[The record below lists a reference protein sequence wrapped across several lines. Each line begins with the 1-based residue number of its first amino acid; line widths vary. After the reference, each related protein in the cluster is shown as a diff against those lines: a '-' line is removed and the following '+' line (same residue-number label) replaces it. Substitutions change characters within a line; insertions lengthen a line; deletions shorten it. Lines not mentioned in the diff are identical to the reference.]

1 MQNPKKQKKK
11 KEPKNQQTV
20 KRNEEL
26 EQWKMDISRPVA
38 DTERNNIQSD
48 SIRNESASFSRKKET
63 KKKKESR
70 CITAG
75 RINLDGG
82 EGRRKDGHRVKTRY
96 PG

>member
-1 MQNPKKQKKK
+1 MQNPKETKKK

-48 SIRNESASFSRKKET
+48 SIRNESALFSKERNQ
-63 KKKKESR
+63 KKK
-70 CITAG
+70 A
-75 RINLDGG
+75 D
-82 EGRRKDGHRVKTRY
+82 V
-96 PG
+96 

>member
-48 SIRNESASFSRKKET
+48 SIRNESASFSKERNQ
-63 KKKKESR
+63 KKK
-70 CITAG
+70 A
-75 RINLDGG
+75 D
-82 EGRRKDGHRVKTRY
+82 V
-96 PG
+96 

>member
-1 MQNPKKQKKK
+1 MQNPEETK
-11 KEPKNQQTV
+11 KEKRTKENQQTV

-63 KKKKESR
+63 KERKQMYNSR
-70 CITAG
+70 
-75 RINLDGG
+75 
-82 EGRRKDGHRVKTRY
+82 
-96 PG
+96 

>member
-48 SIRNESASFSRKKET
+48 SIRNESALFSKERNQ
-63 KKKKESR
+63 KKK
-70 CITAG
+70 A
-75 RINLDGG
+75 D
-82 EGRRKDGHRVKTRY
+82 V
-96 PG
+96 